1 MYLQLLSEQQ
11 VLKPKA
17 GQDQA
22 YSQLAPSGLRVVVFL
37 TCSQIQ
43 VTPFL

>member
-22 YSQLAPSGLRVVVFL
+22 YSRLAPSGLRVVVVF
-37 TCSQIQ
+37 
-43 VTPFL
+43 F